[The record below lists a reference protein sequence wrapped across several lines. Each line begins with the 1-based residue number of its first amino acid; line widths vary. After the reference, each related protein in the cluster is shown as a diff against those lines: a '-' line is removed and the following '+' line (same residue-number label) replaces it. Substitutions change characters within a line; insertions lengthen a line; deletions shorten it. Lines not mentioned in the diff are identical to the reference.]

1 MGIPPLVL
9 QKMGRTYYE
18 REGHRIYEV
27 GFPVGEDA
35 AYFVIID
42 DQRHYFKT
50 VTQAELYLQRRSST
64 S

>member
-1 MGIPPLVL
+1 
-9 QKMGRTYYE
+9 MGRTYYE

>member
-1 MGIPPLVL
+1 M
-9 QKMGRTYYE
+9 QRKMGRTYYE

-27 GFPVGEDA
+27 GFPVGDDA

-42 DQRHYFKT
+42 GQRHYFKT
-50 VTQAELYLQRRSST
+50 VTQAELYLSRLSSP

>member
-1 MGIPPLVL
+1 M
-9 QKMGRTYYE
+9 YYSY
-18 REGHRIYEV
+18 EGHKIYEV

-50 VTQAELYLQRRSST
+50 LTQAKLYLMNRL
-64 S
+64 